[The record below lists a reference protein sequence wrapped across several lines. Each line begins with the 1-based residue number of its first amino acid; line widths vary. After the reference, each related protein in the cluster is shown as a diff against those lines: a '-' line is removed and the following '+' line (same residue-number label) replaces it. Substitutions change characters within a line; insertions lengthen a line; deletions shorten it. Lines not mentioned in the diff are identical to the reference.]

1 MSFVQSQ
8 ADLPC
13 PSFSAGMNGHL
24 QPQDYSRGL
33 NTSQLGS
40 GDLSNYLQQQG
51 LLQPNYNP
59 QMQSN
64 NSLEALLRNTA
75 LVQQLQN
82 NAGGLTQSGSSNS
95 LSGQYTE
102 PQLRASASSGNLSMG
117 GNSPP
122 QLSSAH
128 GSRQFMNQAHVGGGL
143 GGVDGQY
150 GLGRR
155 TAGGMSMSTGD
166 LAALYE
172 AAQVTCDPLGRRVSK
187 SCMMCNIELCLL
199 CFIIWFAWMHCFHH
213 IFNVCIFACS
223 FQ

>member
-1 MSFVQSQ
+1 
-8 ADLPC
+8 
-13 PSFSAGMNGHL
+13 MNGQL
-24 QPQDYSRGL
+24 QQQDYSRGL
-33 NTSQLGS
+33 NTNQLGS

-64 NSLEALLRNTA
+64 NSLEVLLRNRA

-102 PQLRASASSGNLSMG
+102 PQLRASASSGNLSIG

-128 GSRQFMNQAHVGGGL
+128 GSRQFLNQAHVGGGL
-143 GGVDGQY
+143 GAVDGQY

-172 AAQVTCDPLGRRVSK
+172 AAQVTLTPGMSAYAV
-187 SCMMCNIELCLL
+187 
-199 CFIIWFAWMHCFHH
+199 
-213 IFNVCIFACS
+213 
-223 FQ
+223 

>member
-1 MSFVQSQ
+1 
-8 ADLPC
+8 
-13 PSFSAGMNGHL
+13 MNGHL
-24 QPQDYSRGL
+24 QQSDYSHGL
-33 NTSQLGS
+33 NTSRLGS
-40 GDLSNYLQQQG
+40 GDLSNYLHLQQQG

-59 QMQSN
+59 QMQSQMQSS

-102 PQLRASASSGNLSMG
+102 PQLRASVSSGNLSMG

-122 QLSSAH
+122 HLSSAH
-128 GSRQFMNQAHVGGGL
+128 GSRQFLNQAHVGGGL

-172 AAQVTCDPLGRRVSK
+172 AAQVTCDPLCRRVST
-187 SCMMCNIELCLL
+187 CYMTCNVGVCLL
-199 CFIIWFAWMHCFHH
+199 HCIIWFTLLHCFHH
-213 IFNVCIFACS
+213 WNNVFLHVVVEIQYIAF
-223 FQ
+223 FVF

>member
-1 MSFVQSQ
+1 
-8 ADLPC
+8 
-13 PSFSAGMNGHL
+13 MNGQL
-24 QPQDYSRGL
+24 QQQDYSRGL
-33 NTSQLGS
+33 NSSQLGS
-40 GDLSNYLQQQG
+40 DNLSSYLQQQG
-51 LLQPNYNP
+51 LIQPPTYNP
-59 QMQSN
+59 QMQST

-82 NAGGLTQSGSSNS
+82 NGLTQSGSSNS
-95 LSGQYTE
+95 LSGQYAE

-128 GSRQFMNQAHVGGGL
+128 GSRQFLNQAHVGGGL

-172 AAQVTCDPLGRRVSK
+172 AAQVHFIPPLD
-187 SCMMCNIELCLL
+187 MC
-199 CFIIWFAWMHCFHH
+199 
-213 IFNVCIFACS
+213 
-223 FQ
+223 

>member
-1 MSFVQSQ
+1 MYDQS
-8 ADLPC
+8 AYDVPNAAMLKLPSLN
-13 PSFSAGMNGHL
+13 PTSAHHHLVSPAGMNGQL
-24 QPQDYSRGL
+24 QQQDYSRGL
-33 NTSQLGS
+33 NSSQLGS
-40 GDLSNYLQQQG
+40 DNLSSYLQHQG
-51 LLQPNYNP
+51 LIQAPTYTPQPPTYNP
-59 QMQSN
+59 QMQST

-82 NAGGLTQSGSSNS
+82 NGLTQNGSSNS
-95 LSGQYTE
+95 LSGQYVE

-122 QLSSAH
+122 QLPSAH
-128 GSRQFMNQAHVGGGL
+128 GSRQFLNQAHVGGSL

-172 AAQVTCDPLGRRVSK
+172 AAQVK
-187 SCMMCNIELCLL
+187 
-199 CFIIWFAWMHCFHH
+199 
-213 IFNVCIFACS
+213 
-223 FQ
+223 

>member
-1 MSFVQSQ
+1 
-8 ADLPC
+8 
-13 PSFSAGMNGHL
+13 MNGHL
-24 QPQDYSRGL
+24 QQQDYSRGL

-40 GDLSNYLQQQG
+40 GDLSAYLQQQG
-51 LLQPNYNP
+51 LLQHNYNP
-59 QMQSN
+59 QMQSA

-95 LSGQYTE
+95 LSGQFAE

-117 GNSPP
+117 GHSPP

-128 GSRQFMNQAHVGGGL
+128 GSRQFLNQAHVGAGL
-143 GGVDGQY
+143 GGFDGQY

-155 TAGGMSMSTGD
+155 TNGGMSMSTGD

-172 AAQVTCDPLGRRVSK
+172 AAQVTVTSY
-187 SCMMCNIELCLL
+187 CLRTQQDV
-199 CFIIWFAWMHCFHH
+199 
-213 IFNVCIFACS
+213 IFFVIYLHRFTYIFKLYLVT
-223 FQ
+223 FVYITNFPNYKQYKI